1 MVRRSKFRL
10 VFLPIGLLLFAL
22 GWLLYNVGPKN
33 KGAYKKQKTAAPQ
46 VQNGIEFGVLEPEV
60 AKIPA

>member
-22 GWLLYNVGPKN
+22 GWLLYNVSPN
-33 KGAYKKQKTAAPQ
+33 KVAPKKQKTPAPQ
-46 VQNGIEFGVLEPEV
+46 VQSRIEFGVLEPQTVE
-60 AKIPA
+60 IPA

>member
-22 GWLLYNVGPKN
+22 GWLLYNVSPH
-33 KGAYKKQKTAAPQ
+33 KGTHRKQKTAAPQ
-46 VQNGIEFGVLEPEV
+46 VQSGIEFGVLEPDVE
-60 AKIPA
+60 KIPA